1 MIDFDKE
8 LQEDEKKSGYLR
20 MKELKAS
27 GKKVVG
33 VFCTFTPLELIDA
46 AGAVHVSLCGSSE
59 EGIADAERVY
69 YRIHC
74 AH

>member
-33 VFCTFTPLELIDA
+33 DFCTFTPLELIDA